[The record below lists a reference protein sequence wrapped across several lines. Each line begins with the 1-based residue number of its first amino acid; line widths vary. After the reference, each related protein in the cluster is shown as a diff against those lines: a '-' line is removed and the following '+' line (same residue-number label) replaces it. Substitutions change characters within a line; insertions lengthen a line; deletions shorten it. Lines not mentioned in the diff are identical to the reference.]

1 MIVFS
6 VLPDF
11 ISQVANRYEALAQ
24 RLQIVKGEN
33 KSIGWRIPFQKVD
46 SVNTLRDNT
55 QSFMVKMIEAYL
67 RLAKNFGIL
76 NDDFKKEVI
85 DTCNMVLRRNVG
97 SGYKRELA
105 KTIATM
111 ILERMR

>member
-1 MIVFS
+1 
-6 VLPDF
+6 
-11 ISQVANRYEALAQ
+11 
-24 RLQIVKGEN
+24 
-33 KSIGWRIPFQKVD
+33 
-46 SVNTLRDNT
+46 
-55 QSFMVKMIEAYL
+55 MVEAYL
-67 RLAKNFGIL
+67 RLAQNFGIL

-85 DTCNMVLRRNVG
+85 NSCIMVLRRNVG